1 VEARSWSV
9 SRAGEGK
16 NESSAG
22 KRVIVAKGSR
32 GQQRAAEGSRG
43 QGRAGRKGTMPLAV
57 DIGELQLGG
66 RYNGSMW
73 ATRNNQVLLSESH
86 GDGGRRWDAT
96 AVRI

>member
-1 VEARSWSV
+1 M

-22 KRVIVAKGSR
+22 KRVIVAKG
-32 GQQRAAEGSRG
+32 QQRAG
-43 QGRAGRKGTMPLAV
+43 QGTMPLAV

-66 RYNGSMW
+66 RYKGSMW
-73 ATRNNQVLLSESH
+73 AMRNNQVLLSNKSH
-86 GDGGRRWDAT
+86 GDGGRSWEAI

>member
-1 VEARSWSV
+1 
-9 SRAGEGK
+9 
-16 NESSAG
+16 
-22 KRVIVAKGSR
+22 
-32 GQQRAAEGSRG
+32 
-43 QGRAGRKGTMPLAV
+43 MPLAV